1 MGVFI
6 MVKEGKLKKLLEEAE
21 DNIVYTCEE
30 HSVEMYLTVKNN
42 PDVPKDFIYCYFPI
56 DDSVTVRNGQQV
68 LEKMWVKI
76 VKGDRKKGIGL
87 VNNEPA
93 YNTNYKLHDL
103 VEYVTD
109 DDGIP
114 RVICNLQGRSN
125 EKSI

>member
-30 HSVEMYLTVKNN
+30 HGVEMYLTVKNN

-56 DDSVTVRNGQQV
+56 DDSVTVRNGQKV

-76 VKGDRKKGIGL
+76 IKGDRKKGIGL

-109 DDGIP
+109 DKDIT

-125 EKSI
+125 EKSV